1 MLRAIF
7 PREIRERRVSPA
19 RAEPSARFT
28 TTEAAALVQLHRLS
42 VRLTAT
48 SDLPSVLY
56 EVLDAA
62 MELQHAD
69 FGDVQLYDES
79 SGKLKMVAHRG
90 LTEQI
95 LQMFKVVGPNDISAC
110 AAALRSGS
118 RVVIEDMHT
127 SPDFAVH
134 RGLTDAAG
142 FRGAQSTPLLDHN
155 TGKLVGM
162 LSTMFRGPYRPSQ
175 RELWLTDLYARQA
188 ADVIASRLSERA
200 LRESE
205 QRLQSAIDLVK
216 LGRYTWNPQTNKL
229 QWDDRLREMWGLP
242 ADKSADYRVWYSCI
256 HPDDRPHVDAAV
268 KRCIDPSGDGT
279 CEIEFRV
286 IGKIDGAERWIAARG
301 RADFEN
307 GAPISF
313 YGVTLDI
320 TDRKR
325 IEKNLEHRV
334 DARTRELGESNRQ
347 LRSQIEQR
355 KSAEAQVHQLQR
367 LDAIGQITSGIAH
380 DFNNLLS
387 VVLMNARLL
396 SGINGSSDDQES
408 IQLIRAAAQ
417 RGVDLTAQLL
427 AFSRKQQL
435 EAHVLDL
442 NSKIVAMSHL
452 LNVTL
457 GGTTQLRMALAADL
471 WPALVDPTQIESTIL
486 NLVINARDAMGT
498 GGTLTIETFN
508 AVVENEA
515 VGPGEPDP
523 GQYVGIAVHDTGA
536 GIPDEILPR
545 VFEPFFTTK
554 APGKGSGL
562 GLAQV
567 FGFAKQSGGGVQ
579 ISTRPGEGSTVT
591 VFVPRVAAE
600 ALQTDAAPK
609 EGAKARIL
617 LVDDD
622 PQVLRSTGRLINALG
637 YETITVASGE
647 QALDL
652 LAGGAS
658 VDVVLAD
665 YAMPQMTGAELA
677 KAIEIRFPALPVLI
691 VTGYHNREAL
701 AGFDEARIIHKPF
714 NENALVAKIAAVMNK
729 GRADS

>member
-1 MLRAIF
+1 
-7 PREIRERRVSPA
+7 
-19 RAEPSARFT
+19 
-28 TTEAAALVQLHRLS
+28 

-48 SDLPSVLY
+48 SDLASVLY

-62 MELQHAD
+62 MELQRAD

-79 SGKLKMVAHRG
+79 SGTLKMVAHRG
-90 LTEQI
+90 LDQQI
-95 LQMFKVVGPNDISAC
+95 LDMFKIVRPDDISAC

-118 RVVIEDMHT
+118 RVVIEDMNT
-127 SPDFAVH
+127 CPDFAVH
-134 RGLTDAAG
+134 RGLAAAAG

-162 LSTMFRGPYRPSQ
+162 LSTMFRAQYRPSQ
-175 RELWLTDLYARQA
+175 HELWLTDLYARQA

-205 QRLQSAIDLVK
+205 QRLQAAIDLVK
-216 LGRYTWNPQTNKL
+216 LGRYTWNLQTNKL

-242 ADKSADYRVWYSCI
+242 ANTSADYRVWRGCI
-256 HPDDRPHVDAAV
+256 HRDDRPRVDTAV
-268 KRCIDPSGDGT
+268 NRCIDPHGDGT

-286 IGKIDGAERWIAARG
+286 IGKTHGAERWIAARG
-301 RADFEN
+301 RTDFEN
-307 GAPISF
+307 GAPVSF

-325 IEKNLEHRV
+325 IERDLEDRV
-334 DARTRELGESNRQ
+334 EARTRELGESNCK
-347 LRSQIEQR
+347 LRAQVEQR
-355 KSAEAQVHQLQR
+355 KIAEAEVHQLQR

-396 SGINGSSDDQES
+396 SGNNVNSDDQES
-408 IQLIRAAAQ
+408 LQLIRAAAQ
-417 RGVDLTAQLL
+417 RGVNLTAQLL
-427 AFSRKQQL
+427 AFSRKQRL
-435 EAHVLDL
+435 EARVLDL
-442 NSKIVAMSHL
+442 NSKIVAMSNL
-452 LNVTL
+452 LNATL
-457 GGTTQLRMALAADL
+457 GGTAQLNLTLAADL

-486 NLVINARDAMGT
+486 NLVINARDAMGA
-498 GGTLTIETFN
+498 GGSLTLETFN
-508 AVVENEA
+508 AVIEKEP

-523 GQYVGIAVHDTGA
+523 GQYVGLAVRDTGA

-579 ISTRPGEGSTVT
+579 ISTSPGEGSTVT
-591 VFVPRVAAE
+591 VFLPREEPAIRVRQAGPPAGN
-600 ALQTDAAPK
+600 ASKAQTK
-609 EGAKARIL
+609 AKARVL

-622 PQVLRSTGRLINALG
+622 PQVLRSTLRLMNSLG
-637 YETITVASGE
+637 YETVPAASGE

-652 LAGGAS
+652 LAGGAG

-677 KAIEIRFPALPVLI
+677 KAIEAKHPALPI
-691 VTGYHNREAL
+691 IIMTGYHNREAL
-701 AGFDEARIIHKPF
+701 ADFAEARIIHKPF
-714 NENALVAKIAAVMNK
+714 NEECLVAKIDALVKEA
-729 GRADS
+729 GTEPSH